1 MLLAIYSLERPTAL
15 SSTDR
20 GLYHLPLCRAETGA
34 AERARVSNPGSTGDI
49 MSNLGVFGWIR
60 ESVKRSVL
68 LGFSDAVEQLG
79 SAADPSDPI
88 HPQLA
93 SVLRQAAQP
102 LALAEP
108 TERRPGKSER
118 KRIIARRANRGWG
131 KCMGRRAIGSRRSS
145 KTRSSSRCGRM
156 RIRSCSRS

>member
-1 MLLAIYSLERPTAL
+1 
-15 SSTDR
+15 
-20 GLYHLPLCRAETGA
+20 
-34 AERARVSNPGSTGDI
+34 

-93 SVLRQAAQP
+93 AVLRQAAPP
-102 LALAEP
+102 LALAEAP
-108 TERRPGKSER
+108 DRRPGKSER
-118 KRIIARRANRGWG
+118 KRL
-131 KCMGRRAIGSRRSS
+131 GRSLEQLRTPSQAPRPQGA
-145 KTRSSSRCGRM
+145 
-156 RIRSCSRS
+156 